1 MTSPASIPIA
11 LGLPFD
17 AGAAKAFIFELSDDV
32 IGNGPDMP
40 LRAPRCQ
47 HHVVADRGL
56 ALQVDADDIF
66 RLGGIEGVEHDVEQT
81 SRMSA
86 N

>member
-1 MTSPASIPIA
+1 MTSPGIDQHPIA
-11 LGLPFD
+11 LGLPLD
-17 AGAAKAFIFELSDDV
+17 AGAAKTFIFELSDDV

-56 ALQVDADDIF
+56 TLQVDADDIF
-66 RLGGIEGVEHDVEQT
+66 RLAA
-81 SRMSA
+81 SRVSSTTLSKRA
-86 N
+86 G